1 MGLLQSTYKDKRF
14 APLAR
19 EERKHHM
26 TTTAAPAKPATDKQ
40 VAFINSLLS
49 DRNVPEV
56 IGAGILAGMGT
67 LTTRN
72 ASALIKGLLE
82 LPARETVAA
91 GRYFVNVDGSD
102 VTYRISY
109 GKGSWSGWT
118 FVNRLDGEEWTK
130 VKGEAAKAI
139 INAVTL
145 DPRPVPRKGK

>member
-1 MGLLQSTYKDKRF
+1 
-14 APLAR
+14 
-19 EERKHHM
+19 M
-26 TTTAAPAKPATDKQ
+26 TTAAAAPAKPATDKQ
-40 VAFINSLLS
+40 VAFITSLLS

-109 GKGSWSGWT
+109 GKGSWTGWT
-118 FVNRLDGEEWTK
+118 FVNVLAADGEWGK
-130 VKGEAAKAI
+130 VKGDDAKAVI
-139 INAVTL
+139 AAITA